1 MQLED
6 VLCDLFPSDDPLD
19 AKDFNVTGKVCINI
33 LREVWVSIGYFY
45 KNILAF

>member
-19 AKDFNVTGKVCINI
+19 AKDFNVTGKVQRKKLLKFE
-33 LREVWVSIGYFY
+33 LRVYTTYNFY
-45 KNILAF
+45 S